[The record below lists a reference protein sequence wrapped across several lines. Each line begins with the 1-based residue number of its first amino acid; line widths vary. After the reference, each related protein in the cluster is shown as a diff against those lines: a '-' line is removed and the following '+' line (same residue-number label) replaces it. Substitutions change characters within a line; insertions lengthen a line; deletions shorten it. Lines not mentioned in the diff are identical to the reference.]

1 MKMKV
6 SSILTITAIFIL
18 VLIPSLHVPHLSDDY
33 FYMAIANLHDQLGH
47 YKEWSG
53 RIVTNIF
60 SAYMM
65 KYASHTVYM
74 SLNAMAFTAIAVLI
88 SSIPCAVLRGK
99 FKLYPIGMVVI
110 FTLMWIANPALG
122 ETSFWFVGSANYLW
136 PSMYVSL
143 FMVIVALQKEK
154 MAAWKLPL
162 ALAMGFLAGCSNEN
176 TSVVLILLTVGY
188 LVYTR
193 KLNVS
198 YPYLIGLLAGAA
210 ALLLSPGS
218 AKRSLVFTDWHSLS
232 FLGKLDL
239 QLFTRMPD
247 SLTGFWQVYLVII
260 FMVLCHAIIGIK
272 DRKPFVAAAVFFI
285 AALMCNAAFLASPY
299 MPARAYIGS
308 LFMLLIATS
317 FIIFGFDENDSNI
330 ARLVAPGVALLF
342 CIVYF
347 IPSYTFFTHS
357 VLSTWKQEKI
367 RMEMLAE
374 QISNGSKDP
383 VIPNYYFPR
392 LLKTT
397 DGYPVFQ
404 NPYMLYHF
412 GVNTITEKQI
422 GFDYS
427 ALSKC
432 NYVKVGQRIFDGVTL
447 ESVCLF
453 HDKISGDT
461 KILYRTVG
469 DINKLFNNGYA
480 LYSHVFMKD
489 GSTFN
494 KDTVEQAL
502 FIDGYWYTYSDAKNI
517 ELDKIKEI
525 KIGIYNSKTVEIYSN
540 VIVEP

>member
-6 SSILTITAIFIL
+6 SPILTIAAIFIL

-65 KYASHTVYM
+65 KYASHTAYM
-74 SLNAMAFTAIAVLI
+74 SLNAMAFTAIVVLI
-88 SSIPCAVLRGK
+88 SSLPCAVLRGK
-99 FKLYPIGMVVI
+99 FKLYPMGMVVI

-136 PSMYVSL
+136 SSMYVSL
-143 FMVIVALQKEK
+143 FMVIVALQKDK
-154 MAAWKLPL
+154 MAAWKLPF

-176 TSVVLILLTVGY
+176 TSVVLIIITIGY

-198 YPYLIGLLAGAA
+198 YPYLIGLLTGAA
-210 ALLLSPGS
+210 VLLLSPGS

-232 FLGKLDL
+232 FLEKLDL

-247 SLTGFWQVYLVII
+247 SLTGFLAGLPSNNFLWFYATQSLESRTAN
-260 FMVLCHAIIGIK
+260 L
-272 DRKPFVAAAVFFI
+272 FVSAMAFFI

-299 MPARAYIGS
+299 MPSRAYIGS

-317 FIIFGFDENDSNI
+317 FIIFGFDEKRFQNCKVSRSLCGFTVLYLI
-330 ARLVAPGVALLF
+330 LYSILHILHSF
-342 CIVYF
+342 YF
-347 IPSYTFFTHS
+347 KHS
-357 VLSTWKQEKI
+357 KQEKI
-367 RMEMLAE
+367 RMEMLAD

-392 LLKTT
+392 LLKNT

-447 ESVCLF
+447 ESVCIF
-453 HDKISGDT
+453 HDRISGDK

-517 ELDKIKEI
+517 ELDKINEI
-525 KIGIYNSKTVEIYSN
+525 KNRNI
-540 VIVEP
+540 

>member
-6 SSILTITAIFIL
+6 SPILTIAAIFIL

-65 KYASHTVYM
+65 KYASHTAYM
-74 SLNAMAFTAIAVLI
+74 SLNAMAFTAIVVLI
-88 SSIPCAVLRGK
+88 SSLPCAVLRGK
-99 FKLYPIGMVVI
+99 FKLYPMGMVII

-136 PSMYVSL
+136 SSMYVSL
-143 FMVIVALQKEK
+143 FMVIVALQKDK
-154 MAAWKLPL
+154 MAAWKLPF

-176 TSVVLILLTVGY
+176 TSVVLILLTIGY

-210 ALLLSPGS
+210 VLLLSPGS

-272 DRKPFVAAAVFFI
+272 DRKPFVAATVFFI

-299 MPARAYIGS
+299 MPARAYVGA

-317 FIIFGFDENDSNI
+317 FIISGFAENNSNI
-330 ARLVAPGVALLF
+330 ARLVAPGVVLLF

-480 LYSHVFMKD
+480 LYSHVFMED
-489 GSTFN
+489 GSTLN

-502 FIDGYWYTYSDAKNI
+502 FIDGYWYT
-517 ELDKIKEI
+517 
-525 KIGIYNSKTVEIYSN
+525 
-540 VIVEP
+540 